1 MTQLGIVYIVML
13 IALIGVYFWI
23 KSNKHLKDK
32 SFPAK

>member
-13 IALIGVYFWI
+13 IALIGMYFWI

-32 SFPAK
+32 GSPGR